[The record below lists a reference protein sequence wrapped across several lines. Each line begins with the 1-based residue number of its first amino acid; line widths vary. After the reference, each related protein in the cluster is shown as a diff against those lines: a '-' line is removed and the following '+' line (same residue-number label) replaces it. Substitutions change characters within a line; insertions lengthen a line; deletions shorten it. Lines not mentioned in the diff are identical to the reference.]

1 MEVCIDNKPACWNRE
16 AIKAHAKNITRREE
30 VIRKREGVVVNS
42 GAIACCGCKL
52 NPRTGLSCS
61 VDIRPTTVEHPAAVE
76 QMQEPALI
84 RDLTPELGNQTQIEG
99 LRILRRLQAFAL
111 NQ

>member
-16 AIKAHAKNITRREE
+16 AIKAHAKDITRREE
-30 VIRKREGVVVNS
+30 IIGKKEGVVVNS
-42 GAIACCGCKL
+42 GTIACNGCKL

-61 VDIRPTTVEHPAAVE
+61 VDVRRTTVERSAIE
-76 QMQEPALI
+76 QIQEPAVT
-84 RDLTPELGNQTQIEG
+84 RDLTAELGNQTEIQG